1 MSFLEVKDLKIG
13 YDGKVVAENIN
24 FCVNKG
30 DYLCIVG
37 ENGSG
42 KTTLMKTLL
51 KIKSPLGGSI
61 VLGDDLKRN
70 EIGYLSQ
77 QNAIQKDFPAS
88 VEEVVSSGCQN
99 SMGWRPFLNK
109 AERKLVSNNM
119 QKLGIEHLA
128 KSCYRELSGGQQQ
141 RVLIARAL
149 CATKKMLFLDE
160 PVTGLDPKIT
170 AETYEII
177 SNVNKTDGITV
188 VMISHDIAMATKYA
202 THILHLSQNPLFFGT
217 KQEYLLS
224 DIGKVF
230 CGMEDK

>member
-99 SMGWRPFLNK
+99 SMGWRPYLNK
-109 AERKLVSNNM
+109 AERKLISNNM

>member
-13 YDGKVVAENIN
+13 YDGKVVVENIN

-99 SMGWRPFLNK
+99 SMGWRPYLNK

-149 CATKKMLFLDE
+149 CATKKILFLDE

>member
-13 YDGKVVAENIN
+13 YDGKVVVENIN

-99 SMGWRPFLNK
+99 SMGWRPYLNK

-202 THILHLSQNPLFFGT
+202 THILHLSQNLLFFGT

>member
-13 YDGKVVAENIN
+13 YDGKVVVENIN

-99 SMGWRPFLNK
+99 SMGWRPYLNK

-177 SNVNKTDGITV
+177 SNVNKTDGITEQACGRR
-188 VMISHDIAMATKYA
+188 SGENKQCLPHGF
-202 THILHLSQNPLFFGT
+202 LF
-217 KQEYLLS
+217 S
-224 DIGKVF
+224 IR
-230 CGMEDK
+230 CSR

>member
-42 KTTLMKTLL
+42 KTTLITTLL
-51 KIKSPLGGSI
+51 KIKSPLGGSV

-99 SMGWRPFLNK
+99 SMGWRPYLNK

-230 CGMEDK
+230 CGMEDE

>member
-99 SMGWRPFLNK
+99 SMGWRPYLNK
-109 AERKLVSNNM
+109 AERKLISNNM

-177 SNVNKTDGITV
+177 SNVNKIDGITV

>member
-42 KTTLMKTLL
+42 KTTLITTLL
-51 KIKSPLGGSI
+51 KIKSPLGGSV

-99 SMGWRPFLNK
+99 SMGWRPYLNK

>member
-42 KTTLMKTLL
+42 KTTLITTLL

-109 AERKLVSNNM
+109 AEKKLVSNNM

-149 CATKKMLFLDE
+149 CATKKCCFLTS
-160 PVTGLDPKIT
+160 PSQGLTLK
-170 AETYEII
+170 
-177 SNVNKTDGITV
+177 
-188 VMISHDIAMATKYA
+188 
-202 THILHLSQNPLFFGT
+202 
-217 KQEYLLS
+217 
-224 DIGKVF
+224 
-230 CGMEDK
+230 

>member
-13 YDGKVVAENIN
+13 YDGKVVADNIN
-24 FCVNKG
+24 FCVNNG

-61 VLGDDLKRN
+61 VLGDNLKRN

-77 QNAIQKDFPAS
+77 QNAVQKDFPAS

-109 AERKLVSNNM
+109 AEKKLVSSNM
-119 QKLGIEHLA
+119 AKLGIEHLA

-149 CATKKMLFLDE
+149 CATKKILFLDE

-177 SNVNKTDGITV
+177 NSVNKTDGITV

-224 DIGKVF
+224 DIGRVF
-230 CGMEDK
+230 CSMEDK

>member
-13 YDGKVVAENIN
+13 YDGKVVVENIN

-99 SMGWRPFLNK
+99 SMGWRPYLNK

>member
-13 YDGKVVAENIN
+13 YDGKVVAGNIN

-99 SMGWRPFLNK
+99 SMGWRPYLNK